1 MIFSLMMVGVQAQ
14 RLVTFEDAIRLALKN
29 SLLLNTERNNLE
41 LAQAQKLSGI
51 ASLGPNVSANVSVSQ
66 FNGNSFNQQLGRAV
80 NGVRDNVSGSIG
92 ANILVFNGFSS
103 FNYMRASNEQLDAQ
117 TYMVQRTTQD
127 VMNTVATQYLQVLLD
142 IEMLTIAKQNHEA
155 QLKLLEQVKEQFNVG
170 AKSKVDEYNQDALTK
185 GAEYRAVLAQ
195 VKLDNDKAML
205 AQTLMMDA
213 NEPFEVQ
220 KPSMEPG
227 LIRNNEMNIDSLI
240 TQAKSHRPDYL
251 RAAKLERA
259 AQFQARG
266 SLGNMLPS
274 LVAIANIG
282 TSYNFQH
289 DVPRRVFDQDT
300 GTEIDNPDYPRPFT
314 EQMRT
319 NNYYKQF
326 GAQLSIPIF
335 NGFSNRTTYI
345 RNRVAFRNTQLL
357 HTNLDI
363 QLKND
368 VLRSVRIFEG
378 SRKAYVVSI
387 DQLVA
392 AENAFSFES
401 ERYKL
406 GVTNFVDYTNANRT
420 LVQAQTDKAQAE
432 YTLVFQKILVDYAI
446 GTLRPEDILGQ

>member
-1 MIFSLMMVGVQAQ
+1 
-14 RLVTFEDAIRLALKN
+14 
-29 SLLLNTERNNLE
+29 
-41 LAQAQKLSGI
+41 
-51 ASLGPNVSANVSVSQ
+51 
-66 FNGNSFNQQLGRAV
+66 
-80 NGVRDNVSGSIG
+80 
-92 ANILVFNGFSS
+92 
-103 FNYMRASNEQLDAQ
+103 
-117 TYMVQRTTQD
+117 
-127 VMNTVATQYLQVLLD
+127 
-142 IEMLTIAKQNHEA
+142 
-155 QLKLLEQVKEQFNVG
+155 
-170 AKSKVDEYNQDALTK
+170 
-185 GAEYRAVLAQ
+185 
-195 VKLDNDKAML
+195 
-205 AQTLMMDA
+205 MMDA

-220 KPSMEPG
+220 KPSMEAG

-240 TQAKSHRPDYL
+240 TQAKAHRADYL
-251 RAAKLERA
+251 RASKLERA

-289 DVPRRVFDQDT
+289 NVPRRVIDQDT

-368 VLRSVRIFEG
+368 VLRSVRTFEG

-387 DQLVA
+387 DQLTA